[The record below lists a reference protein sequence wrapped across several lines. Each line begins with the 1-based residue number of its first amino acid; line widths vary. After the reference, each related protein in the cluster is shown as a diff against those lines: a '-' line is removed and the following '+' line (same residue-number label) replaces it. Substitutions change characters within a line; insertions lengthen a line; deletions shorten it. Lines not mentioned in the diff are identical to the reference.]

1 MSKSKYVKELP
12 ALYVL
17 PGRRLVE
24 LVIETREAIGV
35 IASITSIL
43 SENNINVL
51 YLTCYVVDAVK
62 GRFICFID
70 VTESKITLNDLKEII
85 EKQPYT
91 ISVDVW
97 ASPIPGIIYD
107 KLCFPTSV
115 HGEESLIMRYSTFSS
130 IIDGL
135 RRYAGKTATII
146 FYHLGYYS
154 GEEFS
159 NYVREKLKPLNISI
173 ASLAKIAF
181 DLIRSLGDYDPE
193 LVNLDVENGRAIVHV
208 HNSFEA
214 NPFRGVFKE
223 PSCQFVRGNI
233 SGLLSG
239 LIGRKLVA
247 VERKCIASGDPYCEF
262 YVEPPGN
269 K

>member
-1 MSKSKYVKELP
+1 MFKSRYVKELP
-12 ALYVL
+12 AFYIL
-17 PGRRLVE
+17 PGRKLAE
-24 LVIETREAIGV
+24 LVIETREAIG
-35 IASITSIL
+35 ILASIAGIL
-43 SENNINVL
+43 SKNNINVL
-51 YLTCYVVDAVK
+51 YLTCYVIDTAK

-85 EKQPYT
+85 KKQPYT

-97 ASPIPGIIYD
+97 ASPIDGVIYD

-115 HGEESLIMRYSTFSS
+115 RGEESLIVRYSTFVS

-135 RRYAGKTATII
+135 RRHAGKTATVI

-154 GEEFS
+154 GEDFS
-159 NYVREKLKPLNISI
+159 NYVREVLKPLNVSVVD
-173 ASLAKIAF
+173 LVRIAF
-181 DLIRSLGDYDPE
+181 DLVRSFGDYDPE
-193 LVNLDVENGRAIVHV
+193 LVSLEVGNGKAIVRV
-208 HNSFEA
+208 HSSFEA
-214 NPFRGVFKE
+214 NPFRGVFRE
-223 PSCQFVRGNI
+223 PSCQFVRGDI

-239 LIGRKLVA
+239 LVGRKLVA

-262 YVEPPGN
+262 YVEPLG